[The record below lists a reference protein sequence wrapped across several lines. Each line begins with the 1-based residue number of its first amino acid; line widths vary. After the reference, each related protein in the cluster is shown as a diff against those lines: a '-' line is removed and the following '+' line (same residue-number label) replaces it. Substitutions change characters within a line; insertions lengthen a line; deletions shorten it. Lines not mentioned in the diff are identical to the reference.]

1 MLLRALFYFYLH
13 LPSQRLLPIVF
24 QAHLL
29 QNAPIGK
36 LYSIL
41 YLKSPSINYTLPN
54 PLLSYHLYYR
64 WRSEPV
70 FFIAPQA
77 SIVLYRI
84 IVAKQQY
91 RGSHYHLYR

>member
-1 MLLRALFYFYLH
+1 
-13 LPSQRLLPIVF
+13 
-24 QAHLL
+24 
-29 QNAPIGK
+29 
-36 LYSIL
+36 
-41 YLKSPSINYTLPN
+41 
-54 PLLSYHLYYR
+54 LSYHLYYR